1 MHLRSILD
9 ASWRLR
15 WPRGAEGHTVKQSG
29 VPPLRKF
36 PRIAILFP
44 VFEGDISYD
53 SISTAIYP
61 ERQRTRNE
69 EDLKDTWQYREKP
82 YRETGL
88 LGNEK
93 PAHIRPQ
100 RETPNSI
107 LFPFIRLGVVRFA
120 DTSWCHAARPSITT
134 MSFSSWSTLSW

>member
-1 MHLRSILD
+1 M
-9 ASWRLR
+9 
-15 WPRGAEGHTVKQSG
+15 KQSG

-36 PRIAILFP
+36 PRIAIVFP
-44 VFEGDISYD
+44 VFESDISYD

-69 EDLKDTWQYREKP
+69 EDLKDTWQYRENP
-82 YRETGL
+82 YRETCL

-107 LFPFIRLGVVRFA
+107 LFPFIRLGVVSFA
-120 DTSWCHAARPSITT
+120 VTFWRHAITR